1 MAGIKDVA
9 QAAGVSVATVS
20 RALSGRGNVSA
31 SALAAVQRAANELGY
46 VVSSSASGLASGRT
60 RNIGVLV
67 PVINHWFYASVL
79 EGICTALMREGY
91 DTTLYQLTKDTT
103 QRHQIF
109 SDFLQR
115 QRVDAVIA
123 VNVELSETE
132 LVALHALDKPL
143 VGVGGPLPG
152 VPTLQVDDEAV
163 SALGTSHL
171 LSLGHTRVGFIG
183 GSLETDVDFR
193 IPSRRRTGY
202 ERALT
207 AAGITPD
214 ESLCVGADF
223 TMAQGYTVAKQ
234 LLGNPATRPTAIL
247 AASDEMAIGAILAA
261 RDLGLNLPTDLSVV
275 GVDDHELA
283 QLFGLTTIRQAPH
296 EQGELAVAML
306 LRAIRKEAPA
316 RAHTLDHQL
325 IVRSSTSRPPTAT

>member
-9 QAAGVSVATVS
+9 RAAGVSVATVS
-20 RALSGRGNVSA
+20 RALSGRGNVSP
-31 SALAAVQRAANELGY
+31 SALAAVQQAAHDLGY
-46 VVSSSASGLASGRT
+46 VVSSTASGLASGRT

-91 DTTLYQLTKDTT
+91 DTTLYQLTKDPA

-132 LVALHALDKPL
+132 VVALHALDKPL

-163 SALGTSHL
+163 SALGTAHL
-171 LSLGHTRVGFIG
+171 LSLGHTRVGYIG
-183 GSLETDVDFR
+183 GSSETDVDFR
-193 IPSRRRTGY
+193 VPSHRRIGY
-202 ERALT
+202 ERAL
-207 AAGITPD
+207 AEAGIDLD
-214 ESLCVGADF
+214 EALCVGADF

-234 LLGNPATRPTAIL
+234 LLGNPDARPTAIF

-261 RDLGLNLPTDLSVV
+261 RDLGMQVPRELSVV

-283 QLFGLTTIRQAPH
+283 EFFGLTTIRQLPH

-306 LRAIRKEAPA
+306 LRAIRKEEPA
-316 RAHTLDHQL
+316 RAHTLGHEL
-325 IVRSSTSRPPTAT
+325 IVRNSTSRPPADH

>member
-1 MAGIKDVA
+1 MASIKDVA
-9 QAAGVSVATVS
+9 RAAGVSVATVS

-31 SALAAVQRAANELGY
+31 AAQAAVQRAASELGY

-67 PVINHWFYASVL
+67 PVITHWFYASVL

-91 DTTLYQLTKDTT
+91 DTTLYQLTKDPG

-123 VNVELSETE
+123 VNVELSEQE
-132 LVALHALDKPL
+132 LVALHALNKPL

-152 VPTLQVDDEAV
+152 VPTLHVDDEAV
-163 SALGTSHL
+163 SALGTNHL
-171 LSLGHTRVGFIG
+171 LSLGHVRVGYIG
-183 GSLETDVDFR
+183 GSSETDLDFR
-193 IPSRRRTGY
+193 VPSHRRIGY
-202 ERALT
+202 ERAL
-207 AAGITPD
+207 AEAGIDVD
-214 ESLCVGADF
+214 EQLCVSADF
-223 TMAQGYTVAKQ
+223 TMGQGYTVGKQ
-234 LLGNPATRPTAIL
+234 LLGNPATRPTAIF

-261 RDLGLNLPTDLSVV
+261 RDLGLQLPQDLSVV

-283 QLFGLTTIRQAPH
+283 ELFGLTTIRQQPH
-296 EQGELAVAML
+296 QQGELAVAML
-306 LRAIRKEAPA
+306 LKAIRGEAPA
-316 RAHTLDHQL
+316 RAHHLEHQL
-325 IVRSSTSRPPTAT
+325 IVRSSTSRPATDA

>member
-9 QAAGVSVATVS
+9 LAAGVSVATVS

-31 SALAAVQRAANELGY
+31 GSLEAVRRAADELGY

-79 EGICTALMREGY
+79 EGISTALMREGY
-91 DTTLYQLTKDTT
+91 DTTLYQLSKDSS
-103 QRHQIF
+103 QRHQVF

-123 VNVELSETE
+123 INVELDEAE

-152 VPTLQVDDEAV
+152 VPTLHIDDEAA
-163 SALGTSHL
+163 SALATEHL
-171 LSLGHTRVGFIG
+171 ISLGHTRIGYIG
-183 GSLETDVDFR
+183 GSSETDADFR
-193 IPSRRRTGY
+193 IPSHRRIGY
-202 ERALT
+202 ERALA
-207 AAGITPD
+207 AAGIELDP
-214 ESLCVGADF
+214 SLCAGADF
-223 TMAQGYTVAKQ
+223 TMAQGYAVAKQ
-234 LLGNPATRPTAIL
+234 LLGNPASRPTAVF

-261 RDLGLNLPTDLSVV
+261 RDLGLQLPAQLSVV
-275 GVDDHELA
+275 GVDNHELA
-283 QLFGLTTIRQAPH
+283 ELFGLTTIRQNPH
-296 EQGELAVAML
+296 EQGELAAAML
-306 LRAIRKEAPA
+306 LRAIRGQEPA

-325 IVRSSTSRPPTAT
+325 IVRSSTTRPPVDR